1 MANVT
6 VDVRAYPID
15 IRESN
20 TKAFASASFQI
31 DGENIAAIHGIRV
44 VQGEKGLFVTMPQ
57 SKDKEGNYH
66 DIAFPVDGGL
76 RKEMSKAILAEYK
89 DPTMDADGQMFG
101 RQTTVDVPAA
111 IRGKLDARAFPLKGE
126 NSGNTLAFANVTVDN
141 LVAINGL
148 RVVSGENGL
157 FVSMPQSKDKEGNYH
172 DIAFPLSGDLRREIS
187 SAVLDGFDRATGE
200 RDNNRKQSIGDRLA
214 SGREQAAQYAASAPK
229 QSMTAAKKAPGL
241 GD

>member
-6 VDVRAYPID
+6 VDVRAYPINNP
-15 IRESN
+15 ESN
-20 TKAFASASFQI
+20 TKAFASASFRI

-66 DIAFPVDGGL
+66 DIAFPVNDSL

-89 DPTMDADGQMFG
+89 NPTMDADGQMFG
-101 RQTTVDVPAA
+101 RQTTVDVPDAEQ
-111 IRGKLDARAFPLKGE
+111 GKLDARAFPLREIG
-126 NSGNTLAFANVTVDN
+126 GNTLAFANVTIDSII
-141 LVAINGL
+141 AINGL
-148 RVVSGENGL
+148 RVVNGENGS

-172 DIAFPLSGDLRREIS
+172 DIAFPLSGDLRKAIS
-187 SAVLDGFDRATGE
+187 SAVLDGFDRAAGRE
-200 RDNNRKQSIGDRLA
+200 RDTHKQSIGDRLQ
-214 SGREQAAQYAASAPK
+214 SGREQVAQYAASAPK